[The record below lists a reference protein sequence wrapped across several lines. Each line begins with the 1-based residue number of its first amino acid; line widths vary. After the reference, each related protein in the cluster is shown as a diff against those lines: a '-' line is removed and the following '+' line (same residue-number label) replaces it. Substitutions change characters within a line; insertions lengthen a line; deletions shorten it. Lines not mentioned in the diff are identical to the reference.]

1 MLDFTDAAVPLLEP
15 SVPCAGVSVFRPG
28 AGAQAPDFT
37 LVHVALP
44 AGAGAWPGRAPA
56 VVRPPTPASFALPGP
71 AIALCT
77 QGAVRVAGAAASA
90 ALERGQSVYITPD
103 EGTLTFTGAGEL
115 FLATTR

>member
-1 MLDFTDAAVPLLEP
+1 VPELLAVLDFTDAAVPLVEP
-15 SVPCAGVSVFRPG
+15 SVPSAGVSVYRPG

-44 AGAGAWPGRAPA
+44 ADGGPGAGS
-56 VVRPPTPASFALPGP
+56 ASFALPGP

-77 QGAVRVAGAAASA
+77 EGAVQVAGAIASA
-90 ALERGQSVYITPD
+90 PLNRGQSVYITPD
-103 EGTLTFTGAGEL
+103 EVTLTFTGAGEL